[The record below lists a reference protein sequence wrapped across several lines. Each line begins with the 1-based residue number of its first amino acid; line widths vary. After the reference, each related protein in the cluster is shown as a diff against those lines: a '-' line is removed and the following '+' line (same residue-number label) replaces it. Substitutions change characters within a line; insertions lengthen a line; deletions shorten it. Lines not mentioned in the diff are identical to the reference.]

1 MVVFF
6 LKNFPSSGFPSIYG
20 LCDFCCGCR
29 SGLNSNRFFC
39 LCDLKFFEER
49 IRSNVYC
56 CSRSCYS
63 NFPVFLCGFP
73 NSLSSSI
80 ILRDEYDLVKF
91 IKLVQQASLFVNL
104 QIGPY
109 VCAEWNFGG
118 FPVWLKYVSGIV
130 FRRTMSL
137 SREAVSNSRRSY
149 NSFSER

>member
-1 MVVFF
+1 M
-6 LKNFPSSGFPSIYG
+6 
-20 LCDFCCGCR
+20 
-29 SGLNSNRFFC
+29 
-39 LCDLKFFEER
+39 EER

-56 CSRSCYS
+56 
-63 NFPVFLCGFP
+63 
-73 NSLSSSI
+73 I

-149 NSFSER
+149 NSFSEQFPRSCQIFINRFYDLSFIFSIPNYCLS

>member
-1 MVVFF
+1 M
-6 LKNFPSSGFPSIYG
+6 
-20 LCDFCCGCR
+20 
-29 SGLNSNRFFC
+29 
-39 LCDLKFFEER
+39 EER

>member
-1 MVVFF
+1 MRSKVLWKRRYDQTFT
-6 LKNFPSSGFPSIYG
+6 GDCSI
-20 LCDFCCGCR
+20 
-29 SGLNSNRFFC
+29 
-39 LCDLKFFEER
+39 
-49 IRSNVYC
+49 
-56 CSRSCYS
+56 SCYS

-80 ILRDEYDLVKF
+80 ILRDEYDLVKY
-91 IKLVQQASLFVNL
+91 IKMVQQASLFVNL

-137 SREAVSNSRRSY
+137 SRLRIVVEEFIVVSLEENVRLAI
-149 NSFSER
+149 

>member
-1 MVVFF
+1 M
-6 LKNFPSSGFPSIYG
+6 
-20 LCDFCCGCR
+20 R
-29 SGLNSNRFFC
+29 SKVLWKRRYDQTFT
-39 LCDLKFFEER
+39 
-49 IRSNVYC
+49 
-56 CSRSCYS
+56 
-63 NFPVFLCGFP
+63 VFLCGFP

-80 ILRDEYDLVKF
+80 ILRDEYDLVKY
-91 IKLVQQASLFVNL
+91 IKMVQQASLFVNL

-149 NSFSER
+149 NSFSG

>member
-1 MVVFF
+1 M
-6 LKNFPSSGFPSIYG
+6 
-20 LCDFCCGCR
+20 
-29 SGLNSNRFFC
+29 
-39 LCDLKFFEER
+39 EER

-56 CSRSCYS
+56 RSCYS

-149 NSFSER
+149 NSFSEQFPRSCQIFINRFYDLSFIFSIPNYCLS